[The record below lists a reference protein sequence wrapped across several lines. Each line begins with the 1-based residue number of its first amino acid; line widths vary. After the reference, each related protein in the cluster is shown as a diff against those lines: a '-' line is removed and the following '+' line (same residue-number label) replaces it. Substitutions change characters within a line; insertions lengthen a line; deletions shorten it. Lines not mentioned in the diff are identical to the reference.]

1 MRVALLAPP
10 WFPVPPPAY
19 GGVERVVALLADG
32 LVERGHDVTLFAS
45 GDSSTRAALVSV
57 FDEAPSHRLG
67 ETAAELR
74 HALACLSSASE
85 FDLVPAAPTLHTV
98 HGPLEGEA
106 GSV

>member
-1 MRVALLAPP
+1 MRVALLPPP

-45 GDSSTRAALVSV
+45 GDSPTRAVLVSV

-67 ETAAELR
+67 EMAAELR
-74 HALACLSSASE
+74 HALACLSSVSE
-85 FDLVPAAPTLHTV
+85 YDLVPAAPTLHTV